1 MNKEPDM
8 SLSKR
13 YDDAL
18 VFAHEQ
24 HREQTRK
31 QSDIPYISHLLAVSG
46 LVLEHGGNET
56 EAIAG
61 LFHDM
66 IEDVGEH
73 VAPLIKTRFGTEV
86 LEIVY
91 ECSDA
96 VARPGVDK
104 EPWLLRK
111 QRYLEQLPGKSDSAK
126 LVTSC
131 DKLHNLTTIV
141 RAHYAI
147 GDEIWLKFNGKQA
160 GTRWYYENLGHLLLE
175 AGVRPALP
183 LNRKLQEIGWQA
195 RRSAPPDRLT

>member
-1 MNKEPDM
+1 M
-8 SLSKR
+8 SLSTR
-13 YDDAL
+13 YEDAL
-18 VFAHEQ
+18 VFAHQQ
-24 HREQTRK
+24 HRAQTRK
-31 QSDIPYISHLLAVSG
+31 QSDIPYISHLLAVSA

-66 IEDVGEH
+66 LEDVGEH
-73 VAPLIKTRFGTEV
+73 IGPEIETRFGTEV
-86 LEIVY
+86 LAIVR

-111 QRYLEQLPGKSDSAK
+111 QRYLAQIPDKSPSAK

-141 RAHYAI
+141 RAHHAI
-147 GDEIWLKFNGKQA
+147 GDEIWQRFTGKQA

-175 AGVRPALP
+175 AGVRPAQP

-195 RRSAPPDRLT
+195 RRSEAPG

>member
-1 MNKEPDM
+1 M
-8 SLSKR
+8 SLSTR
-13 YDDAL
+13 YEEAL
-18 VFAHEQ
+18 VFAHQQ
-24 HREQTRK
+24 HRAQTRK
-31 QSDIPYISHLLAVSG
+31 QSNIPYISHLLAVSG

-66 IEDVGEH
+66 LEDIGEH
-73 VAPLIKTRFGTEV
+73 LAPTIKTRFGTEV

-96 VARPGVDK
+96 VAREGVAK

-111 QRYLEQLPGKSDSAK
+111 QRFLEQVPTKSDSAK

-141 RAHYAI
+141 RAHHAI
-147 GDEIWLKFNGKQA
+147 GDEIWKKFNGKQA

-175 AGVRPALP
+175 ADVRPAQP

-195 RRSAPPDRLT
+195 RRSPAPEDLAGPKPLR